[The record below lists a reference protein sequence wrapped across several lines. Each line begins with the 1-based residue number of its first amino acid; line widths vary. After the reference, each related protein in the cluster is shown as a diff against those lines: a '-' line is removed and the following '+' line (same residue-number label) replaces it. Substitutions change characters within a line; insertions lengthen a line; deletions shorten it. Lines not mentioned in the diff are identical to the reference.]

1 MDLTNIKALNNDPHP
16 RKTGEDFG
24 LTVTFTD
31 AITGL
36 TFTAFL
42 KLLTK
47 SNTAVLT
54 FTCSPDTGAKTV
66 LITATNTLL
75 DALDRGKYDFEFWV
89 TDGTGFST
97 RLIYGKLDLT
107 K

>member
-1 MDLTNIKALNNDPHP
+1 MDLTNIKAYNYDPAP
-16 RKTGEDFG
+16 KKTGEDFG

-54 FTCSPDTGAKTV
+54 FTCTANTGAKTV
-66 LITATNTLL
+66 YVSSANTAL
-75 DALDRGKYDFEFWV
+75 DLLDRGKYDFEFWV